1 MEANKENIENNK
13 ENVENKEN
21 IEVIKEASNS
31 KPSKK
36 VSNSIF
42 SKDEMYKNKLEEIKS
57 KYKEEKKN
65 IKEKK
70 IKTIGTMFDSSFE
83 DLGILDEIYK
93 KRRDKDF
100 KEKIN
105 KFCIK
110 AFEKALA
117 EEEEVIFESY
127 KYNKIAELEVGNG
140 QEEESL

>member
-13 ENVENKEN
+13 ENVE
-21 IEVIKEASNS
+21 VIKEVSIS
-31 KPSKK
+31 KPKKK

-42 SKDEMYKNKLEEIKS
+42 SKDEKYKNKLEEIKD

-70 IKTIGTMFDSSFE
+70 IKIIGTMFDSAFE

-117 EEEEVIFESY
+117 EEEDVIFESY
-127 KYNKIAELEVGNG
+127 NKYDNDKIVELEVENG